1 MSTTSTT
8 TLAPSISVTTS
19 GSSATVIVSNASQYF
34 SFDWFLYLSTNLNT
48 PLANV
53 TTGLSTHT
61 FNNLANNTYI
71 CKVILLGPLSEL
83 FLTSSSFTINVVT
96 TSTTTVP
103 PTTSTT
109 TVPPTTSTTT
119 VPPTT
124 STTTAPETTST
135 TTVPETTSTTTV
147 PETTSTTTAPE
158 TTSTTTAPPTTST
171 TTAPETTSTTTAPP
185 TTSTTT
191 APPTTSTTTAPETTS
206 TTTAPAT
213 TSTTTV
219 PATTSTTTVP
229 PTTSTT
235 TVPATTSTTTAPATT
250 STTTAPPANSI
261 LQVNLDV
268 GTISATVVLGIG
280 ITCVSNYTWNLI
292 DSNNNIVQTD
302 ITSSSVPTISYTG
315 LPDINYSLN
324 CYYHKDSSTY
334 EQFNALCPLN
344 GPFSFTS
351 SLAAQFTIG
360 SLTKTISGNNVNY
373 TASGDFA
380 HTVLSTEWIVLNNT
394 NLNTVLSGPTFY
406 NGTTFSSGNLPNGT
420 YRTEVFIT
428 FVTFGYTILT
438 DTFTVPQATTS
449 TTTLATTSTTTVPI
463 IIITTSPTTSTTTGS
478 GTTSTTTLGTTSTT
492 TQSFNGLLITKGT
505 NNITADIN
513 PSAYLTAHNL
523 SVISNYIW
531 VLYNNTGNIFTYTS
545 ISNIYPAESISI
557 SNNNF
562 NVSFNYTLYCY
573 FVVSDG
579 TYLLYRS
586 NVFTYNTLT
595 TMNITSFIA
604 NSTLTNVTLT
614 PTISGS
620 DATINVNI
628 PDQSPNPNPSNF
640 SYNYLLMNNIRPS
653 HDAGT
658 PTNSNSNSP
667 IIFNGLSDNNYNFY
681 IFALTDVGYILT
693 DTSFII
699 GSGTTSSTT
708 STTTLL
714 QTTSTTLPQ
723 TTSTTTLPLTST
735 TTLPPTTSTTTVPY
749 SSIYPIEYQKFT
761 AFRGNFINQSSAVS
775 IYFDTNLNAHVVNL
789 LADLYCITNY
799 QTPDISGIKYINGNN
814 FIISI
819 DGYIESLFKSNTEII
834 ITNLSVKAKYIKG
847 IGNGAILQSG
857 INAMLL
863 NVTANAPMGDI
874 NQGGLLGMNSIN
886 SIIEDSKYIG
896 KKLTKN
902 SKPFAGPQSK
912 NINVINSSYTLN

>member
-19 GSSATVIVSNASQYF
+19 GSSATVIVSNASQYI

-83 FLTSSSFTINVVT
+83 FLTSSSFTINVV
-96 TSTTTVP
+96 
-103 PTTSTT
+103 
-109 TVPPTTSTTT
+109 
-119 VPPTT
+119 
-124 STTTAPETTST
+124 
-135 TTVPETTSTTTV
+135 
-147 PETTSTTTAPE
+147 
-158 TTSTTTAPPTTST
+158 
-171 TTAPETTSTTTAPP
+171 
-185 TTSTTT
+185 
-191 APPTTSTTTAPETTS
+191 
-206 TTTAPAT
+206 
-213 TSTTTV
+213 
-219 PATTSTTTVP
+219 TTSTTTVP

-814 FIISI
+814 FIITI

-834 ITNLSVKAKYIKG
+834 ITNLSVKG